1 MAYYRICTPTTPRR
15 STGAPSPAACF
26 MRLPPPRPFLLFT
39 TLTLCLADHE
49 SREAE
54 EGVPRTRYLEEMRNW
69 QVTEYE
75 RRVTAEDAN
84 RRYFQSSRSHPR
96 ERKPSAVRFFGE
108 TTFIYNPRKSIS
120 EINIAGYELV
130 GFFTSQMTE
139 DEVMKARRRVYKR
152 PEDF

>member
-1 MAYYRICTPTTPRR
+1 MAYYRVYTPTTTRR
-15 STGAPSPAACF
+15 SCLKAKASPI
-26 MRLPPPRPFLLFT
+26 RKYWGTEPGGLFY
-39 TLTLCLADHE
+39 HE

-54 EGVPRTRYLEEMRNW
+54 EGVPRTRYLEDMRNW

-96 ERKPSAVRFFGE
+96 DRKPSAVRFFGE
-108 TTFIYNPRKSIS
+108 TTFIYNPRKSIR
-120 EINIAGYELV
+120 EINMAGYELV
-130 GFFTSQMTE
+130 GVFTSRMTE
-139 DEVMKARRRVYKR
+139 DEVMKARRRLYNR

>member
-1 MAYYRICTPTTPRR
+1 MACHRMYTPTTPRR
-15 STGAPSPAACF
+15 SCLKNTAAPNRKYWGTESGG
-26 MRLPPPRPFLLFT
+26 LFY
-39 TLTLCLADHE
+39 HE

-54 EGVPRTRYLEEMRNW
+54 EGVPRTRYLEGMRKW

-108 TTFIYNPRKSIS
+108 TTFIYNPRKSIR
-120 EINIAGYELV
+120 EINMAGYELV
-130 GFFTSQMTE
+130 GLFTSRMTE
-139 DEVMKARRRVYKR
+139 DEVMEAARRRLYKR